1 MYFLL
6 VAVLVV
12 AVTAAVM
19 LRAAV
24 VERKQ
29 HLPTRKQ
36 LLLELSTQLLLVL
49 VAREML
55 MALHQ
60 LLPHL

>member
-24 VERKQ
+24 VRVKQ

-55 MALHQ
+55 MVLHQ